1 MFTSWVRNFCLEK
14 TLLDGGSLVELIN
27 RKLVAGMK
35 PRPKIFSDSRIKVS
49 LANDSF
55 TVLSEYVKIPVN
67 VQGIEA
73 IIRAWLVDVE
83 VHDLLLGVPWMRR
96 VNCTQVYGEGR
107 VTIMRDL
114 CVMDVLLPIIPI
126 G

>member
-1 MFTSWVRNFCLEK
+1 
-14 TLLDGGSLVELIN
+14 
-27 RKLVAGMK
+27 MK

-126 G
+126 DMGLPITEFDEDDKTADQACQDLLDK